1 MNCLSALLWIMA
13 LLCEVLIKCLTWI
26 SEAPLRKSHLSVQVQ
41 RNITSLLLCLYS
53 TSLFLAA
60 SPRSSPSFQETVTL
74 HYAVSSAASSFGPW
88 VAEQQQEELESAW
101 AVGSLT
107 GRLSPRPANKVVWLS
122 GPGAA
127 HAVSWPGQT
136 PELFHWAC
144 LDEIFFFSRCFGK
157 QPKVVLKGC
166 ITLRI
171 DNYWCTGCSQKCK
184 IIHVLIFIEVVNTR
198 VK

>member
-26 SEAPLRKSHLSVQVQ
+26 SEASLRKSHLSVQVQ

-53 TSLFLAA
+53 TSLPAA
-60 SPRSSPSFQETVTL
+60 SPWSSPSFQETVTL

-88 VAEQQQEELESAW
+88 VAEQQQEKLESAW

-107 GRLSPRPANKVVWLS
+107 GPLSPRPANKVVWLS

-144 LDEIFFFSRCFGK
+144 LDEIFFFFSRCFGK
-157 QPKVVLKGC
+157 QPKW
-166 ITLRI
+166 
-171 DNYWCTGCSQKCK
+171 YWKDALPFK
-184 IIHVLIFIEVVNTR
+184 YIIIGAQAVHRNIKSFTFWFS
-198 VK
+198 

>member
-26 SEAPLRKSHLSVQVQ
+26 SEASLRKSHLSVQVQ

-53 TSLFLAA
+53 TSLPAA
-60 SPRSSPSFQETVTL
+60 SPWSSPSFQETVTL

-88 VAEQQQEELESAW
+88 VAEQQQEKLESAW

-107 GRLSPRPANKVVWLS
+107 GPLSPRPDNKVVWLS

-144 LDEIFFFSRCFGK
+144 LDEIFFFQQMLREAA
-157 QPKVVLKGC
+157 QVVLKGC
-166 ITLRI
+166 ITLQI
-171 DNYWCTGCSQKCK
+171 HNYWCTGCSQKYK